1 MEKRKSF
8 FLTWPSIL
16 VYVPF
21 IILIVVMMFWVLI
34 APHPESLVTSVSA
47 MREWAGSMLV
57 SWLIVA
63 VVLNGVYRMLRGKE
77 QGGRHDET

>member
-1 MEKRKSF
+1 VEKRKSF
-8 FLTWPSIL
+8 FLTWESIL

-21 IILIVVMMFWVLI
+21 IILIVVMMLWVVI
-34 APHPESLVTSVSA
+34 APHPESLVTSVPA

-63 VVLNGVYRMLRGKE
+63 VVLGGVYRVLRGKE
-77 QGGRHDET
+77 QGDSHDKT